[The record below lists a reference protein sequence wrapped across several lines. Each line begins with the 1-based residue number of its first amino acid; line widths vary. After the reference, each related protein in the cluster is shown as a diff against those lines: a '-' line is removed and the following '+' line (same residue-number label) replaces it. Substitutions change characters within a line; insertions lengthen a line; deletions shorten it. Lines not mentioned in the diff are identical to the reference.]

1 VPEVRVLDPGQT
13 ETGDRKMPDRQV
25 VVPDYME
32 TDSQPPVQ
40 HLGDLQDMTPAS
52 RSQINEEKLAMF
64 RERRKIATE
73 RLQKALG
80 RLRERAA
87 NRS

>member
-1 VPEVRVLDPGQT
+1 MPRGQ
-13 ETGDRKMPDRQV
+13 MVAPI
-25 VVPDYME
+25 YME

-52 RSQINEEKLAMF
+52 RSQINEEKLAMY
-64 RERRKIATE
+64 RERRKVATE